1 MRSTVCQRNSSNTSL
16 YHLLQTLETF
26 MSSRRHRQEKI
37 PNSSSSGRKSQETP
51 GKFSRFSLG
60 LRTITK
66 SLSFPLLFSR
76 FRGGLCGWPRFE
88 SSSWGMFSLSTSSF
102 SRAETPMPESSS
114 EVLLESHPHVKLVV
128 TLLLWSGISWRCFL
142 QKRTIA
148 PRSFQK
154 HARK

>member
-1 MRSTVCQRNSSNTSL
+1 MLNNPKQRSTDKITGQFNPPLTGLVF
-16 YHLLQTLETF
+16 YPQTL
-26 MSSRRHRQEKI
+26 
-37 PNSSSSGRKSQETP
+37 P

-102 SRAETPMPESSS
+102 SRAETPIPESIS
-114 EVLLESHPHVKLVV
+114 EVLLEPHPHVKIGSKFATLVRY
-128 TLLLWSGISWRCFL
+128 LLEVFPVNGICRF
-142 QKRTIA
+142 
-148 PRSFQK
+148 RSFK
-154 HARK
+154 CVH

>member
-1 MRSTVCQRNSSNTSL
+1 MLNNPKQRSTDKITGQFNPPLTGLVF
-16 YHLLQTLETF
+16 YPQTL
-26 MSSRRHRQEKI
+26 
-37 PNSSSSGRKSQETP
+37 P

-102 SRAETPMPESSS
+102 SRVETPMPENSQKSRTPS
-114 EVLLESHPHVKLVV
+114 PPETGGSIGTLVGSLLEVFPVCGVCRL
-128 TLLLWSGISWRCFL
+128 G
-142 QKRTIA
+142 
-148 PRSFQK
+148 SFK
-154 HARK
+154 CAH

>member
-51 GKFSRFSLG
+51 GKFSQLSLR
-60 LRTITK
+60 LQTITK
-66 SLSFPLLFSR
+66 SLSSPLLFSH

-88 SSSWGMFSLSTSSF
+88 SNSWGMFSLSTSSF

>member
-1 MRSTVCQRNSSNTSL
+1 MLNNPKQRSTDKITGQFNPPLTGLVF
-16 YHLLQTLETF
+16 YPQTL
-26 MSSRRHRQEKI
+26 
-37 PNSSSSGRKSQETP
+37 P

-114 EVLLESHPHVKLVV
+114 EVLVEFHPHVKLVM
-128 TLLLWSGISWRCFL
+128 TLLLWSGTSWRCFL
-142 QKRTIA
+142 CMASAVSGVKDWLKCCPKAKIMLPQDFEHLA
-148 PRSFQK
+148 
-154 HARK
+154 

>member
-60 LRTITK
+60 LQTITK
-66 SLSFPLLFSR
+66 SLSFTLLFSC
-76 FRGGLCGWPRFE
+76 FRGGLCGLLRFE
-88 SSSWGMFSLSTSSF
+88 RSSWEMFSLSTSFF
-102 SRAETPMPESSS
+102 SRAETPIPESIS
-114 EVLLESHPHVKLVV
+114 EVLLEPHPHVKIGSKVAALVRY
-128 TLLLWSGISWRCFL
+128 LLEVFPVNGICRF
-142 QKRTIA
+142 
-148 PRSFQK
+148 RSFK
-154 HARK
+154 CVH

>member
-60 LRTITK
+60 LQTITK
-66 SLSFPLLFSR
+66 SLSFTLLFSC
-76 FRGGLCGWPRFE
+76 FRGGLCGLLRFE
-88 SSSWGMFSLSTSSF
+88 RSSWEMFSLSTSFF
-102 SRAETPMPESSS
+102 SRAAPATKAATRRWPPCFSLSLTPLFTLHTAHAHRCPEHSRGGQCITFG
-114 EVLLESHPHVKLVV
+114 V
-128 TLLLWSGISWRCFL
+128 
-142 QKRTIA
+142 
-148 PRSFQK
+148 
-154 HARK
+154 